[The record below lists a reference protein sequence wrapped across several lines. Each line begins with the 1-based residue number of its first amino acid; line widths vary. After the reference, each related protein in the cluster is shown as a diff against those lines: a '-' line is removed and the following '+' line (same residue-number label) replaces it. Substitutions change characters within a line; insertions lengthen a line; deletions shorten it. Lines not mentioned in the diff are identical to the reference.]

1 MDRRKV
7 ILRGISKEQR
17 GLEIGPWRNP
27 LVPKREGYNAIV
39 LDVFDTERLR
49 SNALADPPAEQRLG
63 EIEDVDIVGSASRFA
78 EIVGSHGL
86 AGTLDYIVSSHNFEH
101 LPDPVRFL
109 QACADALKPGGV
121 LSMAIPDRRTCF
133 DYFRPYSTTADFL
146 GAYFEKR
153 ERPTPQQ
160 LFEQTSLHSR
170 CHRGAETV
178 LGFSMTDDPTNVRPL
193 ETLEEAYERWR
204 CQIAEG
210 NDEYMD
216 AHCWVFTP
224 AAFELIIRD
233 LNYLGLVELQ
243 LDDVIGPN
251 AFEFYVRLTK
261 PARATARLD
270 PGSFYLQRAKLLH
283 RITNEM
289 GENCIAWFAE
299 RTKGDTREPPD
310 PAPAGAPDQ
319 RRPRSWSALKSAFF
333 RNRG

>member
-1 MDRRKV
+1 VDRREV
-7 ILRGISKEQR
+7 LLRGIDKEQR

-49 SNALADPPAEQRLG
+49 TNALSDPPAEQMLSK
-63 EIEDVDIVGSASRFA
+63 IEEVDIVGSASRFG
-78 EIVGSHGL
+78 EIVESHGL
-86 AGTLDYIVSSHNFEH
+86 AGTLDYVVSSHNFEH

-109 QACADALKPGGV
+109 QACADALKPRGV

-170 CHRGAETV
+170 CHRGAEML
-178 LGFSMTDDPTNVRPL
+178 LGFSMSDDPANVRPL
-193 ETLEEAYERWR
+193 ETLEEAYEHWR
-204 CQIAEG
+204 CQLAEG
-210 NDEYMD
+210 NAEYVD

-224 AAFELIIRD
+224 AVFELIIRD

-243 LDDVIGPN
+243 LVDVIGPN

-261 PARATARLD
+261 PTRATARLD

-289 GENCIAWFAE
+289 GENSIAWFAE
-299 RTKGDTREPPD
+299 RTKKGGRK
-310 PAPAGAPDQ
+310 APESVPEG
-319 RRPRSWSALKSAFF
+319 RRARSWSALKSAFF